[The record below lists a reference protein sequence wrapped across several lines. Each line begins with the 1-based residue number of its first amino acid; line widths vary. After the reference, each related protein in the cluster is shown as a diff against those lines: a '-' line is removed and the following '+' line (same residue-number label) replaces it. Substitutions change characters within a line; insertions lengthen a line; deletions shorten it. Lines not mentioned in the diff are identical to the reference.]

1 MAFDSIFEKDIR
13 RPIEGVIKAD
23 DESQLETELQEY
35 VLTNEAADRLTGFL
49 EDYNQNRSN
58 GAWLSGFFGS
68 GKSHLLKMLAVVLEN
83 RVVNEHAC
91 ARSLP
96 AEVCVEPDAQG
107 TVAEGLFDAVEEHS
121 LQHRPEGRRN
131 QQERDGCRTV
141 RLSEGLQ
148 RVLRILRRKAAYRA
162 VRARTG

>member
-68 GKSHLLKMLAVVLEN
+68 GKSHLLKMLSVVLEN
-83 RVVNEHAC
+83 R
-91 ARSLP
+91 
-96 AEVCVEPDAQG
+96 
-107 TVAEGLFDAVEEHS
+107 
-121 LQHRPEGRRN
+121 
-131 QQERDGCRTV
+131 
-141 RLSEGLQ
+141 
-148 RVLRILRRKAAYRA
+148 A
-162 VRARTG
+162 VRDTRALDFFLPKCASNPMLN